1 MHYLQGRFDRAFVHE
16 ELMNIP
22 ENTQF
27 SPECVRKWKLSRIT
41 FVTLLSYKN
50 HTLIEAWYMVTKLEE
65 YNLKGIEVIE
75 GKENQ

>member
-1 MHYLQGRFDRAFVHE
+1 
-16 ELMNIP
+16 MNIP